1 MRGFQR
7 TRVFRSSSAL
17 VCEDKDGMVAPLHA
31 VAAPDVDHGAAIS
44 ASTSTERP
52 IRLSVIIPTLNEA
65 ECLPRALASVE
76 WADELIVVDGGST
89 DGTVA
94 VAKAYGARVIV
105 VAGQTIAAQRNAG
118 IVAAQ
123 HHWILALDADELVT
137 DELHAT
143 LALLAESGDP
153 AHTAF
158 RIRSRNFHLGGE
170 LRHGPWGHDWKVR
183 VFTRDRRFANVRVHE
198 NLTALGEVGT
208 LDGTLLHYPYRDLAH
223 HVTKAAKYAR
233 WAAADLRDRGRR
245 ARVRDIIF
253 RPAWRFVRDYALL
266 GGWRDGARGFVV
278 TSVSSFSV
286 FLKYACLLT
295 WPESL

>member
-1 MRGFQR
+1 LGEQE
-7 TRVFRSSSAL
+7 S
-17 VCEDKDGMVAPLHA
+17 VAP
-31 VAAPDVDHGAAIS
+31 
-44 ASTSTERP
+44 STIPVESV
-52 IRLSVIIPTLNEA
+52 RLSVVIPTLNEA
-65 ECLPRALASVE
+65 EHLPQALASVE
-76 WADELIVVDGGST
+76 WADEVIVVDGGST
-89 DGTVA
+89 DSTVA
-94 VAKAYGARVIV
+94 VARSHGARVLV
-105 VAGQTIAAQRNAG
+105 VADQTIAAQRNAG
-118 IVAAQ
+118 IVAA
-123 HHWILALDADELVT
+123 HHQWVLALDADELVT
-137 DELHAT
+137 DELRAT

-158 RIRSRNFHLGGE
+158 RVRSRNFHLGGE
-170 LRHGPWGHDWKVR
+170 LRHGPWGHDWKIR

-198 NLTALGEVGT
+198 NLTALGDVGT

-233 WAAADLRDRGRR
+233 WAAADLRDRGGR
-245 ARVRDIIF
+245 ARVSDIIF

-278 TSVSSFSV
+278 TLVSSFSV